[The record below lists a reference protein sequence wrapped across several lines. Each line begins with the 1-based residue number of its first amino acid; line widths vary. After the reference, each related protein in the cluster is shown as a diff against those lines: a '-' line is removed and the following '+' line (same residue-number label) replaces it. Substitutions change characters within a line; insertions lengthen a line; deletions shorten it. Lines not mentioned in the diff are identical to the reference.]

1 MSSLILAIFLGAS
14 TVGAIDAAV
23 PANAPL
29 LAPVALAPTQPSSL
43 RLTAPLGLREDPPL
57 DSTAPAP
64 ADEPAV
70 SAGSEEDEYSAN
82 LYRRF
87 SLGIGFAAFSGFDTA
102 LEYGAGGLLAANL
115 DLEDE
120 LDVDEQSSSARIDA
134 QYAFSRAHR
143 LDLSYYDIRRDG
155 TTTLLDDSQVG
166 DIIFPAGAAVSTE
179 LDTTIY
185 KIAYRYCFVTDPKT
199 TISASFGIHWMAID
213 FEMETASS
221 TLEESFSVDAP
232 LPVLGL
238 HWEYAFS
245 PKWRL
250 AVGTEVLR
258 FDLGEYRGFVHDT
271 RLTIEH
277 DMFEHIGWGIG
288 TNVFTLDGHIEDGD
302 KELELEY
309 GYQGLMVYLRTYF

>member
-1 MSSLILAIFLGAS
+1 MSTLVLALIVLA
-14 TVGAIDAAV
+14 
-23 PANAPL
+23 N
-29 LAPVALAPTQPSSL
+29 
-43 RLTAPLGLREDPPL
+43 
-57 DSTAPAP
+57 PAP
-64 ADEPAV
+64 AVDRVEHEPIPTSLGFAFAPFPAQDEPPVAV
-70 SAGSEEDEYSAN
+70 APPSGSSAETAPPAGGVDEYSAN

-87 SLGIGFAAFSGFDTA
+87 SLGLGFAVFSGFDTA
-102 LEYGAGGLLAANL
+102 IEYGAGGLISANL

-120 LDVDEQSSSARIDA
+120 LDVDEESSSARIDA
-134 QYAFSRAHR
+134 QYSFSRAHR

-155 TTTLLDDSQVG
+155 TTTLLADSQVG
-166 DIIFPAGAAVSTE
+166 DILFPAGAAVSTE

-213 FEMETASS
+213 FQMETASS

-232 LPVLGL
+232 LPLIGL
-238 HWEYAFS
+238 HWEYAFT

-250 AVGTEVLR
+250 AVGTEALR
-258 FDLGEYRGFVHDT
+258 FDLGEIRGVVNDT

-277 DMFEHIGWGIG
+277 DTFEHLGWGIG
-288 TNVFTLDGHIEDGD
+288 YNAFSLDGHVDDGD
-302 KELELEY
+302 ENLELEY